1 MLPQQRVP
9 PRLPPKEEPQQLKL
23 TAAIAAKAAA
33 GACQKAL
40 KKRKRKSA
48 DAFLPEGEVA
58 ADVQAK
64 VHQLAADIESR
75 NFHGA
80 SAVQA
85 VSHVARAI
93 FAIDT

>member
-58 ADVQAK
+58 AALEERESLRAGQEAATCHSPIPDVGRS
-64 VHQLAADIESR
+64 AA
-75 NFHGA
+75 G
-80 SAVQA
+80 
-85 VSHVARAI
+85 
-93 FAIDT
+93 